1 VTGDAPLAIGE
12 IARRLG
18 VSTRTLR
25 YYQELG
31 LVEPSGSSPGGN
43 RRYNELDVARVQ
55 HIRELQ
61 DVMGLDLERI
71 GVVVRAEDRLAALR
85 AEVSSAP
92 PSPERMAE
100 ILREAM
106 AINHELRA
114 QVADRER
121 ALREFLAELDA
132 KAARYRQLAAELE
145 IDIDTD
151 ERDAGSGRREQAG
164 DGPHGVEQ
172 CVGEPPSTVR

>member
-1 VTGDAPLAIGE
+1 VSELGSDAPLSIGE
-12 IARRLG
+12 VASRLG
-18 VSTRTLR
+18 ISTRTLR

-31 LVEPSGSSPGGN
+31 LVEPSGASPGGN
-43 RRYNELDVARVQ
+43 RRYNDLDVARVQ

-85 AEVSSAP
+85 AEVNSAP
-92 PSPERMAE
+92 VSPERMAE

-106 AINHELRA
+106 GINHELRA

-121 ALREFLAELDA
+121 ALAEFLAELDV

-145 IDIDTD
+145 V
-151 ERDAGSGRREQAG
+151 EL
-164 DGPHGVEQ
+164 DGEA
-172 CVGEPPSTVR
+172 PPVSRT

>member
-1 VTGDAPLAIGE
+1 VSADAPLAIGE
-12 IARRLG
+12 VARRLG
-18 VSTRTLR
+18 ISTRTLR

-31 LVEPSGSSPGGN
+31 LVAPSGSSPGGN
-43 RRYNELDVARVQ
+43 RRYHELDVARVQ

-71 GVVVRAEDRLAALR
+71 GTVVRAEDRLAALR
-85 AEVSSAP
+85 AEVNSAP

-121 ALREFLAELDA
+121 ALRDFLADLDA
-132 KAARYRQLAAELE
+132 KEARYRRLAAELE
-145 IDIDTD
+145 VDLDPAPASEP
-151 ERDAGSGRREQAG
+151 ERSGRVRSGGAG
-164 DGPHGVEQ
+164 PG
-172 CVGEPPSTVR
+172 R

>member
-1 VTGDAPLAIGE
+1 VTPADAPLAIGE
-12 IARRLG
+12 VARRLG
-18 VSTRTLR
+18 ISTRTLR

-43 RRYNELDVARVQ
+43 RRYSDLDVARVQ

-85 AEVSSAP
+85 AEINSAP
-92 PSPERMAE
+92 VSPERMAE

-106 AINHELRA
+106 GINHQLRA

-121 ALREFLAELDA
+121 ALRDFLAALDV

-145 IDIDTD
+145 
-151 ERDAGSGRREQAG
+151 
-164 DGPHGVEQ
+164 VELDQ
-172 CVGEPPSTVR
+172 PPTTVR